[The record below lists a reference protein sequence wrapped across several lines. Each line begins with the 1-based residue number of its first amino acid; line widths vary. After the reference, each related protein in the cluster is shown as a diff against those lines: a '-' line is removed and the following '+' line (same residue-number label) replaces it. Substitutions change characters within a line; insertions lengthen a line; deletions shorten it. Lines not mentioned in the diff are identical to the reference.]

1 MNIKGYDCKKQTI
14 MELTA
19 YCLKTK
25 TKNVPF
31 AGKPSLEKTSKGGF
45 ILKGEDKDKNKMSA
59 MISKATAEEAVKLNL
74 VVKNY

>member
-1 MNIKGYDCKKQTI
+1 

-31 AGKPSLEKTSKGGF
+31 KGKPVLEQTSKGGY
-45 ILKGEDKDKNKMSA
+45 ILKGEDENGNKMSA
-59 MISKATAEEAVKLNL
+59 IVSKEKAEEAIKLQL
-74 VVKNY
+74 VIDNTK

>member
-1 MNIKGYDCKKQTI
+1 

-31 AGKPSLEKTSKGGF
+31 EGKPELSKTSKGGF
-45 ILKGEDKDKNKMSA
+45 ILKGVDKDGNKMSA
-59 MISKATAEEAVKLNL
+59 IVSKETANEAIKLNL
-74 VVKNY
+74 VTQL

>member
-1 MNIKGYDCKKQTI
+1 

-31 AGKPSLEKTSKGGF
+31 KGKPSLEQTSKGGY
-45 ILKGEDKDKNKMSA
+45 ILKGEDENGNKMSA
-59 MISKATAEEAVKLNL
+59 IISKDTADEAIKLKL
-74 VVKNY
+74 VVKNF

>member
-1 MNIKGYDCKKQTI
+1 

-31 AGKPSLEKTSKGGF
+31 KGKPELIRTSKGGF
-45 ILKGEDKDKNKMSA
+45 MLKGQDKDGNKMSA
-59 MISKATAEEAVKLNL
+59 IVSSTTANEAIKLGL
-74 VVKNY
+74 VVEVK

>member
-1 MNIKGYDCKKQTI
+1 

-31 AGKPSLEKTSKGGF
+31 QGKPELTKTSKGGF
-45 ILKGEDKDKNKMSA
+45 MLKGQDKDGNKMSA
-59 MISKATAEEAVKLNL
+59 IISKATAEQATAEGL
-74 VVKNY
+74 VIVN

>member
-1 MNIKGYDCKKQTI
+1 

-45 ILKGEDKDKNKMSA
+45 ILKGMDKDGNKMSA
-59 MISKATAEEAVKLNL
+59 MISKATADESLKLQL
-74 VVKNY
+74 VVKNF

>member
-1 MNIKGYDCKKQTI
+1 

-31 AGKPSLEKTSKGGF
+31 AGKPSLEQTSRGGF
-45 ILKGEDKDKNKMSA
+45 ILKGEDKDGNKMSVI
-59 MISKATAEEAVKLNL
+59 ISKVIAEEALKLNL
-74 VVKNY
+74 VIKNY

>member
-1 MNIKGYDCKKQTI
+1 

-45 ILKGEDKDKNKMSA
+45 ILKGMDKDGNKMCSLMNEA
-59 MISKATAEEAVKLNL
+59 KALKAIEDGLAK
-74 VVKNY
+74 KAF

>member
-1 MNIKGYDCKKQTI
+1 

-31 AGKPSLEKTSKGGF
+31 KGKPILEQTSKGGY
-45 ILKGEDKDKNKMSA
+45 ILKGEDENGNKMSA
-59 MISKATAEEAVKLNL
+59 IISKSTAEEAIKLKL
-74 VVKNY
+74 VVDNTK

>member
-1 MNIKGYDCKKQTI
+1 

-31 AGKPSLEKTSKGGF
+31 VGKPEMMKTKTGGF
-45 ILKGEDKDKNKMSA
+45 ILKGQDKDGNKMSA
-59 MISKATAEEAVKLNL
+59 IISKDKANECIKLNL
-74 VVKNY
+74 VTQI

>member
-1 MNIKGYDCKKQTI
+1 

-31 AGKPSLEKTSKGGF
+31 KGKPELHKTTRGGF
-45 ILKGEDKDKNKMSA
+45 MLKGQDKDGNKMSA
-59 MISKATAEEAVKLNL
+59 IISQTTANEALKLGL
-74 VVKNY
+74 VTQI

>member
-1 MNIKGYDCKKQTI
+1 

-31 AGKPSLEKTSKGGF
+31 KGKPSLEQTSKGGY
-45 ILKGEDKDKNKMSA
+45 ILKGVDKDDNKMSA
-59 MISKATAEEAVKLNL
+59 IISKETADEAIKLKL

>member
-1 MNIKGYDCKKQTI
+1 

-31 AGKPSLEKTSKGGF
+31 SGKPTLSKTSRGGY
-45 ILKGEDKDKNKMSA
+45 ILKGQDKAGNKMSA
-59 MISKATAEEAVKLNL
+59 IISESTTNEAIKLNL
-74 VVKNY
+74 VIQG

>member
-1 MNIKGYDCKKQTI
+1 

-31 AGKPSLEKTSKGGF
+31 EGKPTLAKTQRGGYM
-45 ILKGEDKDKNKMSA
+45 LKGQDKDGNKMSA
-59 MISKATAEEAVKLNL
+59 IVSKTVADEAVRLGL
-74 VVKNY
+74 VTQA

>member
-1 MNIKGYDCKKQTI
+1 

-31 AGKPSLEKTSKGGF
+31 KGKPILEQTSKGGY
-45 ILKGEDKDKNKMSA
+45 ILKGEDKDGNKMSA
-59 MISKATAEEAVKLNL
+59 IISKATADEAIKLGL
-74 VVKNY
+74 VVKNTK